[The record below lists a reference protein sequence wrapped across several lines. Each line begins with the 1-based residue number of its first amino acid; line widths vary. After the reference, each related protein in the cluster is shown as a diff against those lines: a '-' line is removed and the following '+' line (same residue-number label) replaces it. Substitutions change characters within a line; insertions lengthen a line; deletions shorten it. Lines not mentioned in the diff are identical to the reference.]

1 MIKLIEHL
9 PTTIFII
16 SAFIL
21 MEGINVNIIF
31 YCLLFGW
38 LIDLDH
44 LIDFIILNKKKDLF
58 NLNLFLSGSYFQK
71 SQKIYIFLHSYEITF
86 LLFFSSILIEQNIF
100 YVALAHFFHL
110 IQDQI
115 LNKVK
120 YFSYF
125 FMYRLLNNFSIK
137 AVCK

>member
-71 SQKIYIFLHSYEITF
+71 SQKIYIFLHSYEITV

>member
-21 MEGINVNIIF
+21 MEGINANIIF

-44 LIDFIILNKKKDLF
+44 LIGFLIINKKKV
-58 NLNLFLSGSYFQK
+58 Y
-71 SQKIYIFLHSYEITF
+71 
-86 LLFFSSILIEQNIF
+86 LI
-100 YVALAHFFHL
+100 
-110 IQDQI
+110 
-115 LNKVK
+115 
-120 YFSYF
+120 
-125 FMYRLLNNFSIK
+125 
-137 AVCK
+137 

>member
-71 SQKIYIFLHSYEITF
+71 FQKIYIFLHSYEITV

-120 YFSYF
+120 YSSYF

>member
-71 SQKIYIFLHSYEITF
+71 FQKIYIFLHSYEITV

-125 FMYRLLNNFSIK
+125 FIYRLLNNFSIK
-137 AVCK
+137 TVCK

>member
-21 MEGINVNIIF
+21 MEGVNVNIIF

-71 SQKIYIFLHSYEITF
+71 FQKIYIFLHSYEITV

>member
-21 MEGINVNIIF
+21 MEGVNVNIIF

-44 LIDFIILNKKKDLF
+44 LIDFIIINKKKDLF

-71 SQKIYIFLHSYEITF
+71 SQKIYIFLHSYEITV

-120 YFSYF
+120 YSSYF

>member
-71 SQKIYIFLHSYEITF
+71 FQKIYIFLHSYEITV